1 MHAADLGFNELDTKR
16 TDAARATRISEGQ
29 GNGAEAKVRF
39 KSEEDIFSVWVW
51 KPNLGWHRDS
61 AAGLQLRPPHVAF
74 MWNPWAQP

>member
-29 GNGAEAKVRF
+29 GNGAEAKVRS

-61 AAGLQLRPPHVAF
+61 AAGLQLPPHVAF